1 MKDLQWFI
9 DRIGKK
15 IYREN
20 NTCECIVCMD
30 VFKNGLIVMS
40 ESHAYY
46 LCDCQYELGL
56 IYKEKKEKHGKKKT
70 NKS

>member
-9 DRIGKK
+9 DRVGRK

-20 NTCECIVCMD
+20 NICECGICVD

-46 LCDCQYELGL
+46 LCDCQHELGL
-56 IYKEKKEKHGKKKT
+56 IYNDTLKENNEGEE
-70 NKS
+70 